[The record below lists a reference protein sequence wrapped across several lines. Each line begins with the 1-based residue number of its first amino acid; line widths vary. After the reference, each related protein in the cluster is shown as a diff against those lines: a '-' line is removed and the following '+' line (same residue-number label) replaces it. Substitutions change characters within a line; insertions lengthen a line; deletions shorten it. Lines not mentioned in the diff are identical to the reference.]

1 MYIAYASSGSGGLGS
16 SWMSLVM
23 IAVIF
28 VALYFFTIRPQSKR
42 DKELKNF
49 RNQLKPGDEIVTIG
63 GIYGKVVRVTEDR
76 VVIAVGSEKT
86 KLEMAKSA
94 ISSYADTSNAA
105 PATGRTKE
113 ADEPEKEAKPSPKSI
128 RKLGAARKEAEAA
141 AEEVEKTV
149 AEALDEVPEKTE

>member
-94 ISSYADTSNAA
+94 ISSYADPSNAA